1 MRTEQEMLH
10 LIVNTAMQ
18 DDRVLAVLMGGSRTN
33 PNVPKDIFQDYDIT
47 YVVKETKSYIEDKGW
62 IDQFGERLYMQYP
75 EENSYYPSDVTN
87 CYGWLIQFT
96 DGNRLDLGV
105 CTLSNVLD
113 GIKED
118 RLCKILLDKDN
129 CLPKLPE
136 ATDMDYWVKKPTEKQ
151 FLDSCNEFWWCLNN
165 VAKGLWR
172 EEIPY
177 VMDMLNNPVRPQLI
191 RILGWNIGF
200 NTDYSV
206 SIGKSGKYMYRWLEQ
221 DQWDKFLQTYS
232 SGAVKEIWKSVFIM
246 CDLLDMVAKEVAN
259 NNGFQYNQTE
269 ANNSLQFLKDV
280 HRLPRDAK
288 EIY

>member
-1 MRTEQEMLH
+1 MK
-10 LIVNTAMQ
+10 

-75 EENSYYPSDVTN
+75 EDNSYYPSDVTN
-87 CYGWLIQFT
+87 CYGWLMQFT

-105 CTLSNVLD
+105 CTLSKVLND
-113 GIKED
+113 IKED

-151 FLDSCNEFWWCLNN
+151 FLDTCNEFWWCLNN
-165 VAKGLWR
+165 VAKGLRR

-191 RILGWNIGF
+191 RILGWKIGF

-221 DQWDKFLQTYS
+221 DQWNKFLQTYS

-246 CDLLDMVAKEVAN
+246 CDLLDSVAREVAY

-269 ANNSLQFLKDV
+269 ANNSLQFLIDV

>member
-75 EENSYYPSDVTN
+75 EDNCYYPSDVTN

-105 CTLSNVLD
+105 CTLSKVLND
-113 GIKED
+113 IKED

-136 ATDMDYWVKKPTEKQ
+136 PTDIDYWVKKPTEKQ
-151 FLDSCNEFWWCLNN
+151 FLDTCNEFWWCLNN

-191 RILGWNIGF
+191 RILGWKIGF

-246 CDLLDMVAKEVAN
+246 CDLLDTVAREVAN
-259 NNGFQYNQTE
+259 NHGFQYNQTE